1 MNTMNP
7 YRRRYTKTA
16 DRKTIRL
23 ILNIARAVLI
33 VLTAAV
39 LILTMFLSL
48 NVGKER
54 GNGVFGT
61 KYFVISDAMMEPA
74 YESGIIVGVREAAAY
89 YAGDVIAFKSS
100 SPDNYGS
107 VTVRIIRSE
116 TVHNDR
122 AAFVTYPN
130 STGVDDLS
138 PAYAGDILGRVTS
151 SHPALGAFYS
161 FLRSAGGYMVMVLL
175 PFMLL
180 ILCEI
185 LRFILLKPED
195 EASSQKQMQTQPQTP
210 SYGTANANRPR
221 VINSQSSQRYNT
233 ASAGTSMSD
242 TARIRAMSETAQRKA
257 ISDFANNTDTANHKV
272 MSDTAQ
278 RKVMSDT
285 AQRKVMSD
293 TAQHNAMSD
302 TNLSLAIPK
311 QTAKPA
317 ADTAEETTVWNKS
330 DVTDAIEAVKERP
343 TMTNSPNPRRP
354 VYTSQTASA
363 RQAYT
368 AQAADL
374 KAYTDKAAPTGQA
387 HTAAASGSQTHTAP
401 SANRRAYTNHTAS
414 RQPAQQTT
422 QRTSAQNGTT
432 PRYR

>member
-257 ISDFANNTDTANHKV
+257 ISDFANNTN
-272 MSDTAQ
+272 
-278 RKVMSDT
+278 T

-302 TNLSLAIPK
+302 TNLSLALPK

-317 ADTAEETTVWNKS
+317 ADSAEETTVWNKS

>member
-122 AAFVTYPN
+122 AAFVTYSN
-130 STGVDDLS
+130 ATGVDDLS

-161 FLRSAGGYMVMVLL
+161 FLRSAGGYMVW
-175 PFMLL
+175 
-180 ILCEI
+180 CSC
-185 LRFILLKPED
+185 RSCCSSCAKYC
-195 EASSQKQMQTQPQTP
+195 ASSCLSLRMRPPPKNKCRHSRRPRLTVPQTP
-210 SYGTANANRPR
+210 T
-221 VINSQSSQRYNT
+221 V
-233 ASAGTSMSD
+233 
-242 TARIRAMSETAQRKA
+242 RA
-257 ISDFANNTDTANHKV
+257 
-272 MSDTAQ
+272 
-278 RKVMSDT
+278 
-285 AQRKVMSD
+285 
-293 TAQHNAMSD
+293 
-302 TNLSLAIPK
+302 
-311 QTAKPA
+311 
-317 ADTAEETTVWNKS
+317 
-330 DVTDAIEAVKERP
+330 
-343 TMTNSPNPRRP
+343 
-354 VYTSQTASA
+354 
-363 RQAYT
+363 
-368 AQAADL
+368 
-374 KAYTDKAAPTGQA
+374 
-387 HTAAASGSQTHTAP
+387 
-401 SANRRAYTNHTAS
+401 
-414 RQPAQQTT
+414 
-422 QRTSAQNGTT
+422 
-432 PRYR
+432 